1 MTCFAIGN
9 TICQVSELM
18 IALFLHLILYQ
29 EMKLTTTV
37 TKVNKQVQRTRVAS
51 AIQYILYCRTCFF
64 FDPPRTSVT
73 LQMYVVY
80 DKLEQAVGE
89 EDTLPL

>member
-37 TKVNKQVQRTRVAS
+37 TKVNK
-51 AIQYILYCRTCFF
+51 
-64 FDPPRTSVT
+64 
-73 LQMYVVY
+73 
-80 DKLEQAVGE
+80 
-89 EDTLPL
+89 